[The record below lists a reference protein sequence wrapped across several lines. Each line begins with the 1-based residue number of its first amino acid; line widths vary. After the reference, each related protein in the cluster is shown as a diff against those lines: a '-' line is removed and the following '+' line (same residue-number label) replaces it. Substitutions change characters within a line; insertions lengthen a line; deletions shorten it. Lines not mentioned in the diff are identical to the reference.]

1 MSDKFQMYRFAL
13 IEARNIT
20 RARLEA
26 EFRHGIAS
34 PGAFENAIERQL
46 ATEQSCTPWRVIDAE
61 QRGSFDGM
69 RMAALEFYWEHRRD
83 LQLAMSSRQ
92 EFPEALFEPHTNY
105 RKRELD

>member
-1 MSDKFQMYRFAL
+1 MQDRFQKYRFAL

-26 EFRHGIAS
+26 EFGHGIGS
-34 PGAFENAIERQL
+34 PRIFENSIERHL
-46 ATEQSCTPWRVIDAE
+46 NAGQSCTPWHITDTE

-69 RMAALEFYWEHRRD
+69 RMAALEFYWEHRCEF
-83 LQLAMSSRQ
+83 QLALNWSQ
-92 EFPEALFEPHTNY
+92 EFPDAVFEAYESY